1 MNEAETTSSLLST
14 ADFALATQYALEL
27 AGVFAVLTILAFVFK
42 WGFRYRLVGVTSFT
56 LVLTG
61 GLFALSIVP
70 FTPTIVAGSVPYKLV
85 FDNGGSRMTI
95 VVAPTATPTEVEAT
109 LQQVVLNKTTYGR
122 AGREL
127 EIQART
133 IVHPDSMTSEAL
145 YLGRAVR
152 ALSSLEDNT
161 IKIQL
166 DDAAFAKRDR
176 LLASRIS

>member
-1 MNEAETTSSLLST
+1 MNDVETTSSLFST
-14 ADFALATQYALEL
+14 ADFAIATQYTLEL

-70 FTPTIVAGSVPYKLV
+70 FTPTIVSGATSYKLV

-95 VVAPTATPTEVEAT
+95 AVAPDTTPAAVEAT

-127 EIQART
+127 EIRART
-133 IVHPDSMTSEAL
+133 IVHPNDKTSEAL

-152 ALSSLEDNT
+152 ALSSTEDNT
-161 IKIQL
+161 INIQL

-176 LLASRIS
+176 ILASR

>member
-1 MNEAETTSSLLST
+1 MNDAETTSSLFST
-14 ADFALATQYALEL
+14 ADFAIATQYTLEL

-70 FTPTIVAGSVPYKLV
+70 FTPTIVSGATSYKLV

-95 VVAPTATPTEVEAT
+95 AVAPETTPAEVEAT

-122 AGREL
+122 SGREL
-127 EIQART
+127 EIRART
-133 IVHPDSMTSEAL
+133 IVHPDEATSEAL

-152 ALSSLEDNT
+152 ALSSTAEDNT
-161 IKIQL
+161 IKIKI

-176 LLASRIS
+176 YLASR